1 MATADI
7 LNFDTQP
14 VHIPSAIRPVPRA
27 VDNLG
32 LARAIACRFAK
43 PGEPVED
50 TEQYADALIGL
61 LKAEETYSP
70 EDGKFSTWAYHCM
83 NSAISSGFKVRK
95 RSEIPVADAPEEIF
109 DNLEDGINS
118 NLELLETFLEFHE
131 SDSPKDRLNKEI
143 LIKHYLDR
151 RTWDE
156 IGEEYGFS
164 KAAAQQ
170 RGQAAIRT
178 IRAKFG
184 I

>member
-7 LNFDTQP
+7 LNFDASQL
-14 VHIPSAIRPVPRA
+14 VHIPSAIRPPVPRA

-95 RSEIPVADAPEEIF
+95 RSEMPVAETEFF
-109 DNLEDGINS
+109 DNLEDENDITQD
-118 NLELLETFLEFHE
+118 LLETFLEFRE

-178 IRAKFG
+178 IRARFG